1 MRIVNYSFQ
10 NQGCL
15 IINKGLRHLGNM
27 NVKIFRQNQALF
39 QQKRQKLGWV
49 HAEDFFPEQ
58 RRRFCVTRGRQGGK
72 NGNEQ
77 KSENEEKKLFYP
89 AEHFKPPPA

>member
-1 MRIVNYSFQ
+1 MVIRIVGIKVSYT
-10 NQGCL
+10 
-15 IINKGLRHLGNM
+15 KGSDIS
-27 NVKIFRQNQALF
+27 VIVIIFRQNQALF
-39 QQKRQKLGWV
+39 QQERQKLRWV
-49 HAEDFFPEQ
+49 HAEDFFSEQ
-58 RRRFCVTRGRQGGK
+58 RRRFCVTHGRRGGK